1 MTVFYDLLADHY
13 DELTDTPA
21 RSKAAQAFVAEFLKR
36 YPCKSA
42 LDVACGTGV
51 YTLPLAKAGVAA
63 TGSDLSQSMLDRA
76 AQAANGVGLSIPF
89 VQASMQELSQRIT
102 GPFEAILCMGNSLPH
117 LVSDADLDA
126 AVASFVGLLS
136 PGGVLAVQLL
146 NYTRVLQ
153 DRERVVGVDRHEPR
167 VYVRFYDFLEN
178 LVRFNVLEMDLS
190 GNQVTH
196 TLHETTL
203 RPLQAGELH
212 TLMTRH
218 GLHDIEL
225 FGSGKFEPFDPAT
238 SQTLLVVG
246 RK

>member
-1 MTVFYDLLADHY
+1 MTVFYDLLAEHY
-13 DELTDTPA
+13 DELTDAPA
-21 RSKAAQAFVAEFLKR
+21 RSKAAQGFVAEFLKR

-76 AQAANGVGLSIPF
+76 AQAASDAGLSIPF
-89 VQASMQELSQRIT
+89 VQAPMQELSQRVT

-117 LVSDADLDA
+117 LIGDADLDA
-126 AVASFVGLLS
+126 AMRAFVALLS
-136 PGGVLAVQLL
+136 PGGVLAIQLL
-146 NYTRVLQ
+146 NYTRVLK

-190 GNQVTH
+190 GKEVTH

-203 RPLQAGELH
+203 RPLQSSELQG
-212 TLMTRH
+212 LMTRH

-225 FGSGKFEPFDPAT
+225 FGSGKFEPFDPNK

-246 RK
+246 HK